1 MKVVFALDSFKGSLT
16 TMQAAEA
23 IREGALRACPEAEV
37 YTSPLADGGEGTAEA
52 LTAALGGETVSLTV
66 RDPLG
71 RPISATYGY
80 VAESKTAIMEMAA
93 AAGLPLL
100 SPEERCPMAAS
111 TYGVGQMIADAMEKG
126 ARRFLLGIGGS
137 ATNDGGLGMLKA
149 LGFSFFNKDGDLIGE
164 GAGALRNLHAISKE
178 NVHPLLDSCEFLV
191 ACDVQNPLCGEN
203 GCSAVFS
210 PQKGARP
217 ETIPQMDEWLAAYA
231 EKTKALFPSA
241 DPNRPGS
248 GAAGG
253 LGFALCSYLNAQ
265 LVPGVSLVLS
275 FTHLAEQVK
284 DADLVITGEGRLD
297 GQSIMGKAPIGVA
310 KLAKEF
316 CKPVVAFC
324 GCVGKEAAACN
335 AHGID
340 AFFPI
345 LQAPCT
351 LAEAMDEE
359 NAYANLRA
367 TAEQAVRLF
376 CIRI

>member
-1 MKVVFALDSFKGSLT
+1 
-16 TMQAAEA
+16 
-23 IREGALRACPEAEV
+23 
-37 YTSPLADGGEGTAEA
+37 
-52 LTAALGGETVSLTV
+52 
-66 RDPLG
+66 
-71 RPISATYGY
+71 
-80 VAESKTAIMEMAA
+80 
-93 AAGLPLL
+93 
-100 SPEERCPMAAS
+100 MAAS

-126 ARRFLLGIGGS
+126 ARRFLLGVGGS
-137 ATNDGGLGMLKA
+137 ATNDGGVGMLKA
-149 LGFSFFNKDGDLIGE
+149 LGFSFFDKDGALIGE
-164 GAGALRNLHAISKE
+164 GAGALRNLHTISKK
-178 NVHPLLDSCEFLV
+178 NAHPLLNGCEFLV

-231 EKTKALFPSA
+231 EKTKTLFPSA

-253 LGFALCSYLNAQ
+253 LGFALCSYLNAT
-265 LVPGVSLVLS
+265 LASGVSLVLDV
-275 FTHLAEQVK
+275 TRLAAHVK

-297 GQSIMGKAPIGVA
+297 AQSAMGKAPIGVA

-324 GCVGKEAAACN
+324 GCVGKGATACN
-335 AHGID
+335 DHGID
-340 AFFPI
+340 AYFPI

-351 LAEAMDEE
+351 LSEAMNKE
-359 NAYANLRA
+359 NAYRNLSA

-376 CIRI
+376 ATNRF